1 MVEQIIRKKIK
12 NSIFNNFDFILF
24 RDVIKILIF
33 SLIGYLVHK
42 TLFSNL
48 FLISNSKALL
58 YPIFYT

>member
-48 FLISNSKALL
+48 FFISNSKALL